1 MSRLDKTGQHGRDY
15 HRAICYASGMDNAK
29 ATCRQDGGEPRS
41 ASEAKAA
48 PFASESPSGTGRAGG
63 RHYADEIKNAAR
75 GMYLR
80 RYSAGEIS
88 EALNVPRRTVY
99 FWISQGEWDAMLAH
113 EAPEEAAQRRL
124 TILLER
130 DNKTPGELK
139 EVDALVGTLERL
151 QKLRA
156 AAQNAAQNMAREAGR
171 TVGRECAE
179 AEPAPGVASDQSRER
194 KPPGRKGKQIK
205 NDVSRLT
212 RADFEARLHKRYF
225 DYQQQW
231 AAQKLI
237 YRNRAYL
244 KSRQIGATWYF
255 AQEALE
261 DATLTGDNQ
270 IFLSATRAQS
280 EVFRAYIT
288 AIAAEEFDIN
298 LTGNPIVLHTA
309 HGPATLYF
317 LSNNSKSAQSYHGH
331 VYIDEFFWITKFRE
345 LFKVATGMAAHK
357 KWRRT
362 IFSTPSALTH
372 EAFGLWSG
380 EDFQQR
386 FAKRKPWPDDA
397 ALRAGTACPDSWF
410 RQIVTL
416 DDAMAGGC
424 DLFDLAQLKL
434 EYSPDDFEQLFR
446 CRFID
451 DAQSVFSL
459 ALLER
464 CMVDT
469 GEWMDVDR
477 NAARPVGNRTVWG
490 GYDPARTGDNAS
502 ASTLLPPDASGGLI
516 RLLEK
521 ERWQNK
527 SYLWQGER
535 IREHSRRY
543 NYGHY
548 GVDTTGPGIGVY
560 EMLRQFIPMTVP
572 IVYSPQVK
580 AQLVLKGLE
589 VMEQGRFQFDAGD
602 IDLAHAFMTIKR
614 TTTNSGQVTYA
625 AGRTDKTG
633 HADEAWSVL
642 HALAA
647 EPLARQDTGGGC
659 VIAMS

>member
-1 MSRLDKTGQHGRDY
+1 MYSPARKNTLARGVMVNNCLSRLDKSGHRGRDS
-15 HRAICYASGMDNAK
+15 RRVICYASGMDDENS
-29 ATCRQDGGEPRS
+29 TSSRRS
-41 ASEAKAA
+41 Y
-48 PFASESPSGTGRAGG
+48 P
-63 RHYADEIKNAAR
+63 DEIRQAAR
-75 GMYLR
+75 GMYLK
-80 RYSAGEIS
+80 RYSATEIS

-99 FWISQGEWDAMLAH
+99 FWISQGQWDDLLAH
-113 EAPEEAAQRRL
+113 EAPEQAAQRRL

-139 EVDALVGTLERL
+139 EVDALVSTLERL

-156 AAQNAAQNMAREAGR
+156 AAR
-171 TVGRECAE
+171 TVGREVAE
-179 AEPAPGVASDQSRER
+179 AEPAPAGMGDQSRER
-194 KPPGRKGKQIK
+194 KPRKGKQVK

-212 RADFEARLHKRYF
+212 KADFEARLHKRYF

-261 DATLTGDNQ
+261 DAVLTGDNQ

-280 EVFRAYIT
+280 EVFRSYIT

-298 LTGNPIVLHTA
+298 LTGNPIVLNTA
-309 HGPATLYF
+309 HGPSTLYF

-372 EAFGLWSG
+372 DAFSLWSG

-386 FAKRKPWPDDA
+386 YAKRKPWPDDA

-434 EYSPDDFEQLFR
+434 EYSTDDFEQLFR

-451 DAQSVFSL
+451 DAQSVFALS
-459 ALLER
+459 LLER

-469 GEWMDVDR
+469 GEWTDIDR
-477 NAARPVGNRTVWG
+477 NAARPVGNRNVWG

-502 ASTLLPPDASGGLI
+502 ASTLLPPDVSGGVI

-535 IREHSRRY
+535 IREQSRRY

-560 EMLRQFIPMTVP
+560 EMVKQFIPMTVP

-580 AQLVLKGLE
+580 AQMVLKALE

-614 TTTNSGQVTYA
+614 TTTNSGQMTYA
-625 AGRTDKTG
+625 AGRTEKTG
-633 HADEAWSVL
+633 HADEAWSVM

-647 EPLARQDTGGGC
+647 EPLARQDSGGGC
-659 VIAMS
+659 VIAMG

>member
-1 MSRLDKTGQHGRDY
+1 M
-15 HRAICYASGMDNAK
+15 ICYASGMDDENS
-29 ATCRQDGGEPRS
+29 TSPRRS
-41 ASEAKAA
+41 Y
-48 PFASESPSGTGRAGG
+48 P
-63 RHYADEIKNAAR
+63 DEIRQAAR

-80 RYSAGEIS
+80 RYSATEIS

-99 FWISQGEWDAMLAH
+99 FWISQGQWDELLAH
-113 EAPEEAAQRRL
+113 EAPEQAAQRRL

-139 EVDALVGTLERL
+139 EVDALVSTLERL

-156 AAQNAAQNMAREAGR
+156 AAR
-171 TVGRECAE
+171 TVGREVADT
-179 AEPAPGVASDQSRER
+179 EPAPAVGGEQGRER
-194 KPPGRKGKQIK
+194 KPRKGKQVK

-212 RADFEARLHKRYF
+212 KADFEARLHKRYF

-261 DATLTGDNQ
+261 DAVLTGDNQ

-280 EVFRAYIT
+280 EVFRSYIT
-288 AIAAEEFDIN
+288 AIAAEHFDIN
-298 LTGNPIVLHTA
+298 LTGNPIVLNTA

-446 CRFID
+446 CRFVD

-469 GEWMDVDR
+469 GEWTDIDR
-477 NAARPVGNRTVWG
+477 NAARPVGNRNVWG

-502 ASTLLPPDASGGLI
+502 ASTLLPPDVSGGVI

-535 IREHSRRY
+535 IREQSRRY

-560 EMLRQFIPMTVP
+560 EMVKQFIPMTVP

-580 AQLVLKGLE
+580 AQMVLKALE

-602 IDLAHAFMTIKR
+602 IDLAHAFMTIRR
-614 TTTNSGQVTYA
+614 TTTNSGQMTYA
-625 AGRTDKTG
+625 AGRTEKTG
-633 HADEAWSVL
+633 HADEAWSVM

-647 EPLARQDTGGGC
+647 EPLARQDSGGC